1 MKLPILRKLH
11 LSEHKSHLSSA
22 HMPGLMPIRSG
33 QILYNFTSSIFI
45 LLKNSHSVP
54 YLFLPCF
61 HCKYDIG
68 IASLRTIIQRLE
80 TLAISS
86 VLLSQNIYL
95 TQGPNINCMCST
107 STNVTLSLHSKEWF
121 KKFSSSSLLP
131 QFTVSSGAL
140 AVKLVV
146 KIANMHWALV
156 PLL

>member
-11 LSEHKSHLSSA
+11 LTEHKSHLSSA

-33 QILYNFTSSIFI
+33 QILYYFTSCIFI

-61 HCKYDIG
+61 HCKCDIG

-86 VLLSQNIYL
+86 VFLSQNIYL

-107 STNVTLSLHSKEWF
+107 STNGLSVFIRKSGLRNSPAALCYP
-121 KKFSSSSLLP
+121 SLWYLQGP
-131 QFTVSSGAL
+131 WQ
-140 AVKLVV
+140 
-146 KIANMHWALV
+146 
-156 PLL
+156 